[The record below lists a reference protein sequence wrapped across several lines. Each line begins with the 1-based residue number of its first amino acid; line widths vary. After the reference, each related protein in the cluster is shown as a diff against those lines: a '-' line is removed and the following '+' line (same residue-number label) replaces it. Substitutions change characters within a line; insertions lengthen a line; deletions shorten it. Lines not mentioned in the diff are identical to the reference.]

1 MSGVDRTITR
11 LLLVEDD
18 DADAI
23 LFNRML
29 SKCAGKYRLEI
40 CSTLASALDW
50 LTENQCDL
58 VLLDLSLPDA
68 FGLDG
73 IRKIRSQFAHIPI
86 VMMTGLDD
94 DKMALD
100 ALDVGAQ
107 DYLLKGDTSS
117 RELERTLRYAIQRQ
131 LIQSENA
138 RLVTELK
145 RAARSDALTGV
156 LNRHAMISEFER
168 HWVDSCLSNS
178 PLSCI
183 ILDVDYFKKIN
194 DQLGHVIGDKVL
206 RGIANRIRSHARP
219 GDCVARYGGEEFCV
233 ILVDAD
239 EDVAQAWAEQVRAEL
254 ADWTF
259 QLGDQ
264 QIGVTA
270 SFGAAQ
276 RNARTTTIEQ
286 LIDAAD
292 HALLNAKETGRNRVV
307 TSRSLKAKQGVY
319 VTKSIINFDALTVCP
334 VI

>member
-1 MSGVDRTITR
+1 
-11 LLLVEDD
+11 
-18 DADAI
+18 
-23 LFNRML
+23 
-29 SKCAGKYRLEI
+29 
-40 CSTLASALDW
+40 
-50 LTENQCDL
+50 
-58 VLLDLSLPDA
+58 
-68 FGLDG
+68 
-73 IRKIRSQFAHIPI
+73 
-86 VMMTGLDD
+86 
-94 DKMALD
+94 
-100 ALDVGAQ
+100 
-107 DYLLKGDTSS
+107 
-117 RELERTLRYAIQRQ
+117 
-131 LIQSENA
+131 
-138 RLVTELK
+138 
-145 RAARSDALTGV
+145 
-156 LNRHAMISEFER
+156 MISEFER

-206 RGIANRIRSHARP
+206 RRIANRIRSHARP

-286 LIDAAD
+286 LINAAD

-319 VTKSIINFDALTVCP
+319 VTKSIVNFDALTVCP